1 MDYEFF
7 SNSLLF
13 NDVFKVIINNILK
26 NKAVKFT
33 FEEYGNISRLIVFDV
48 LGENRNDFCPSK
60 RP

>member
-7 SNSLLF
+7 SNSSLF

-33 FEEYGNISRLIVFDV
+33 FEEYGNISRLIIF
-48 LGENRNDFCPSK
+48 LGENRDDFCPSK
-60 RP
+60 CP